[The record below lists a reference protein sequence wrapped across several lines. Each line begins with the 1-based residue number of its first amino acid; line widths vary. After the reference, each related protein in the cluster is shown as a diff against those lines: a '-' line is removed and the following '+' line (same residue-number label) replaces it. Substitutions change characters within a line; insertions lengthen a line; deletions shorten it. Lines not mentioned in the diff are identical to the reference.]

1 MQKKI
6 KIPLSEPFFFGN
18 EKKELI
24 KCLEKKWISASGF
37 QVKIFENKIKK
48 LIKAKHVLGIIN
60 GMV

>member
-6 KIPLSEPFFFGN
+6 KIPLSEPSFFGN

-37 QVKIFENKIKK
+37 QVKNLKIKLK
-48 LIKAKHVLGIIN
+48 ISKS
-60 GMV
+60 